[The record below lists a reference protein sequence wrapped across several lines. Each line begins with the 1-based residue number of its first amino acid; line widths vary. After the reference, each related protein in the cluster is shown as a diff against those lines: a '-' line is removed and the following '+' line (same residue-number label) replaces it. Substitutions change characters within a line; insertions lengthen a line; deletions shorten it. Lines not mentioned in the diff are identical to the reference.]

1 MNNHQGSK
9 ITEMEW
15 VMESIGQTLK
25 TKDKYFLD
33 SRTSPDTKAEES
45 MQKLQV
51 RTGHRNIFLD
61 NELEEMYVTEQLEEL
76 GLIAESE
83 GFAIGIGHARELT
96 LSVLEKYIPEMIQK
110 GFQFCF
116 VSDVLK

>member
-1 MNNHQGSK
+1 MKNHQESK

-15 VMESIGQTLK
+15 VMESIGQTLRREN
-25 TKDKYFLD
+25 KYFLD
-33 SRTSPDTKAEES
+33 SRTSPYTKDEEL
-45 MQKLQV
+45 MQKLKV

-61 NELEEMYVTEQLEEL
+61 NELEEMYVIEQLEAL
-76 GLIAESE
+76 GLMAESD

-96 LSVLEKYIPEMIQK
+96 LAVLEKNIPVMIQK

-116 VSDVLK
+116 VSDVLN